1 MAWIYGSGLGVGGLM
16 VMSVAWLGV
25 ALLIVWAL
33 AQVFPRRL
41 TQSEIRRN
49 TQHGEPRH

>member
-16 VMSVAWLGV
+16 VMSVAWLGM
-25 ALLIVWAL
+25 ALLIVWAV

-49 TQHGEPRH
+49 TQHGGPRH

>member
-16 VMSVAWLGV
+16 VMSVAWLAV
-25 ALLIVWAL
+25 ALLIVWAV

-41 TQSEIRRN
+41 SRSEIRRN
-49 TQHGEPRH
+49 TQHGGPLR